1 MADRGFTDKVKGKT
15 KMMAGNLT
23 GNQKVKAQ
31 SVIHRTIGMT
41 KEVVS
46 DVKDVAEEVI
56 EKVKDKMS
64 PFL

>member
-1 MADRGFTDKVKGKT
+1 
-15 KMMAGNLT
+15 MMAGNLT

-31 SVIHRTIGMT
+31 GVIHRTIGMT

-56 EKVKDKMS
+56 EKVKDKM
-64 PFL
+64 